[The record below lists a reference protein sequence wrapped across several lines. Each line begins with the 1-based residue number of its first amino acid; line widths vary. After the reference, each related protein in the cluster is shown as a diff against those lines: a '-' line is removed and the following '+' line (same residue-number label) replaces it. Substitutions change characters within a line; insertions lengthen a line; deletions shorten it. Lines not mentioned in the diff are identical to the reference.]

1 MKAIVKLGMD
11 KEEIRAFRKVFDI
24 LTDIIDEEELT
35 QKVIESIWEKEG
47 IYLTFETFAVAVDI
61 LASITTDT
69 YGDEYSEDD
78 LKE

>member
-35 QKVIESIWEKEG
+35 EKVIENIWEKEG
-47 IYLTFETFAVAVDI
+47 VHLRFETFALAVDI
-61 LASITTDT
+61 LASITTDP

-78 LKE
+78 FEE